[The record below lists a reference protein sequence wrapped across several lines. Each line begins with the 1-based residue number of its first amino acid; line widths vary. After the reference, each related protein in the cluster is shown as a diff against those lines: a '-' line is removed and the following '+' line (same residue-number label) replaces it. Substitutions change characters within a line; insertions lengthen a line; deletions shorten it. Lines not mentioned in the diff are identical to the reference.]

1 MRMYL
6 YSISYICLKHCT
18 FANCKKKKKKIITY
32 KLNEQETYHT

>member
-18 FANCKKKKKKIITY
+18 FANCKKKKKIITY